1 MVYGA
6 LEDYVPK
13 KEKYISTRTNLLINT
28 KIINEGEQ
36 MIINAFKNEI
46 FPMAPTGFEDDV
58 DEDELLRKRH
68 EKDRRLSTIEEEG
81 PEDELYK
88 EIFNVD
94 NKLDSAL
101 IRKYFNK
108 GSVLE
113 LFNSLRYSQI
123 KDIDGAN
130 KL

>member
-36 MIINAFKNEI
+36 MIINAFKNKI

>member
-1 MVYGA
+1 MH
-6 LEDYVPK
+6 LK
-13 KEKYISTRTNLLINT
+13 IKYFLWLLLVL
-28 KIINEGEQ
+28 K
-36 MIINAFKNEI
+36 M
-46 FPMAPTGFEDDV
+46 MDDV